1 MDRYTRKRLLKKV
14 RKNEIIEYLLK
25 FCDKE
30 LGKDI
35 YHNINNERWTIV
47 DLFIRKYLNIDDGF
61 KFTNIENIYNY
72 LLKIK
77 KELIDL
83 NLLSKESYD
92 NFGFILWENYNF
104 ENNAKNS
111 INLDEDTFSMLINE
125 IQESRKKCNCC

>member
-35 YHNINNERWTIV
+35 YHNINNENWTIV
-47 DLFIRKYLNIDDGF
+47 DLFIRKYLNINDGF
-61 KFTNIENIYNY
+61 KFTNIENIFNY

-104 ENNAKNS
+104 ENNAKKS
-111 INLDEDTFSMLINE
+111 VNLDEDTFSILINE
-125 IQESRKKCNCC
+125 IQENRKKCNCC